1 MFVSHTDIC
10 ADVSYGMYAT
20 RHGLNEEQLG
30 HLWTNLG
37 IFVASC
43 LRCGKVQRTLIC
55 TCGFLLSQA
64 CPAFALNEHYAEAG
78 PVGLPLKLSNQVTIS
93 VHH

>member
-1 MFVSHTDIC
+1 MSSVLHRQFGAWPVEGTMYISHTDIC

-20 RHGLNEEQLG
+20 RHGLNEEQLV

-43 LRCGKVQRTLIC
+43 LRCAKVCQEDDT
-55 TCGFLLSQA
+55 TS
-64 CPAFALNEHYAEAG
+64 H
-78 PVGLPLKLSNQVTIS
+78 T
-93 VHH
+93 